1 MTWDG
6 HLHGVV
12 TVPSS
17 CILHSRTEFAVSGAK
32 IAWHSRWVDFCAWCF
47 LQSSQAPTGAITW
60 LDREAPEPTAGMIT
74 HAGPKSDDPL
84 WRD

>member
-1 MTWDG
+1 MAALLDILLKWQSSACLEAYSRANQ
-6 HLHGVV
+6 HL
-12 TVPSS
+12 
-17 CILHSRTEFAVSGAK
+17 
-32 IAWHSRWVDFCAWCF
+32 WCP
-47 LQSSQAPTGAITW
+47 LQSTQAPTGAITW